1 MKFWLFFLLVSAVF
15 GLAACKSSKKTAE
28 NLNAPFVELKT
39 SGCFGFC
46 PVFRLTFFGNR
57 HVEFEGINFT
67 AQTGIKT
74 FELTADELTKLR
86 AKVAATNVWQYPD
99 RFESTIQDAP
109 GATITVWD
117 GERKKSTQGTM
128 DRPQALLDLQALMTQ
143 LGENHGLN
151 LTRGV
156 DPKAPQP
163 GARAEVIVKL
173 EEKLNAGNWIRQF
186 EDLRLQLVRRI
197 PPENMWVVAYD
208 TTQVEQE
215 TLLELFRATVGVIL
229 AQPNLK
235 SEERD

>member
-1 MKFWLFFLLVSAVF
+1 MKYLLFFALV
-15 GLAACKSSKKTAE
+15 GWLAGCKSSKKTAE
-28 NLNAPFVELKT
+28 NLNAPFAELKT
-39 SGCFGFC
+39 TGCFGFC

-57 HVEFEGINFT
+57 HVEFEGLHFT
-67 AQTGIKT
+67 AQTGLKT
-74 FELTADELTKLR
+74 FELTDDELSKLK
-86 AKVAATNVWQYPD
+86 AKLAATNVWQYPD

-117 GERKKSTQGTM
+117 GDKKKSSHGSM

-163 GARAEVIVKL
+163 GARAEVVVKL
-173 EEKLNAGNWIRQF
+173 EENLNAGNWIRQY

-208 TTQVEQE
+208 KTQVDE
-215 TLLELFRATVGVIL
+215 TVLLELFRSTVGVIL
-229 AQPNLK
+229 AQPNSK
-235 SEERD
+235 TGERD